1 MQSKIPLVPI
11 LASEVHKSRGYI
23 LSIFYFL
30 VTFFNLTNLWPRFL
44 KRTYISL
51 DLSLK
56 FKRDRWSNETHK
68 VFSLGS
74 IYILADFSLKG
85 LCAEFQMSLQAKM
98 AMPDSQ
104 QYLKNLNLIRNV
116 EDTVVLLTLK
126 VFNS

>member
-30 VTFFNLTNLWPRFL
+30 VTFFNLTNLWPRFF

-74 IYILADFSLKG
+74 IYILADISLKG
-85 LCAEFQMSLQAKM
+85 LYAEFQMFLKAKM
-98 AMPDSQ
+98 AIPDSQ
-104 QYLKNLNLIRNV
+104 QYPKNLDLIKHV